1 MSRDEKLR
9 LTHIAEAAALIA
21 DYLKGVSK
29 EAFLNDRLRQD
40 AVIRRIQIIGEA
52 VRHLSRELLAT
63 MPDFPA
69 KQARGM
75 RNVLVHDYDGLNLER
90 LWETATQDIP
100 AIKRVV
106 ENVSASTYW
115 PQLTRLFPKLDG
127 DRHGLWQFSLF
138 FGVARFLRVYPRKC
152 RQICVNPSGY

>member
-1 MSRDEKLR
+1 MSPDEKLR
-9 LTHIAEAAALIA
+9 LTHVAEAAALIA

-52 VRHLSRELLAT
+52 VRHLSRELLVR

-69 KQARGM
+69 KQASGM
-75 RNVLVHDYDGLNLER
+75 RNVLVHDYDALNLER

-100 AIKRVV
+100 VVKRVV
-106 ENVSASTYW
+106 ENHLQAHTD
-115 PQLTRLFPKLDG
+115 P
-127 DRHGLWQFSLF
+127 
-138 FGVARFLRVYPRKC
+138 
-152 RQICVNPSGY
+152 N

>member
-1 MSRDEKLR
+1 MSPDEKLR

-29 EAFLNDRLRQD
+29 ERMRQD
-40 AVIRRIQIIGEA
+40 AVIRRIQIIREA
-52 VRHLSRELLAT
+52 VRHLSRELLVS

-75 RNVLVHDYDGLNLER
+75 RNVLVHDYDGLNIER

-100 AIKRVV
+100 VIKRVA
-106 ENVSASTYW
+106 ENYLEAHTD
-115 PQLTRLFPKLDG
+115 P
-127 DRHGLWQFSLF
+127 
-138 FGVARFLRVYPRKC
+138 
-152 RQICVNPSGY
+152 N

>member
-1 MSRDEKLR
+1 MILRLTPDEKLR
-9 LTHIAEAAALIA
+9 LTHVAEAAALIA

-52 VRHLSRELLAT
+52 VRHLSRELLVR

-75 RNVLVHDYDGLNLER
+75 RNVLVHDYDALNLER
-90 LWETATQDIP
+90 LWETAT
-100 AIKRVV
+100 
-106 ENVSASTYW
+106 
-115 PQLTRLFPKLDG
+115 
-127 DRHGLWQFSLF
+127 
-138 FGVARFLRVYPRKC
+138 
-152 RQICVNPSGY
+152 SGHSGNQESG

>member
-1 MSRDEKLR
+1 MSPDEKLR

-29 EAFLNDRLRQD
+29 ETFLNDRLRQD

-52 VRHLSRELLAT
+52 VRHLSRELLVS

-75 RNVLVHDYDGLNLER
+75 RKVLVHDYEVLNLER

-106 ENVSASTYW
+106 EN
-115 PQLTRLFPKLDG
+115 RL
-127 DRHGLWQFSLF
+127 Q
-138 FGVARFLRVYPRKC
+138 ARTDS
-152 RQICVNPSGY
+152 N